1 MLMTT
6 QNLFSQKIVHTRNKI
21 HFISLGCSRNLVD
34 SEVMLGILL
43 KAGYE
48 ATDQLANADYLIL
61 NTCAFLKAARDEG
74 KAYLQRLIQEKK
86 KGAKIISNLASLVVL
101 IILWQSSEDLKL
113 LIPIM
118 VSVAVAVLDSIYL
131 FFGFIIY
138 SIRNR

>member
-1 MLMTT
+1 MEGIKTFFQRLHLTLFILT
-6 QNLFSQKIVHTRNKI
+6 QL
-21 HFISLGCSRNLVD
+21 
-34 SEVMLGILL
+34 VMLGVPCL
-43 KAGYE
+43 KLFT
-48 ATDQLANADYLIL
+48 ATQENERIKFLIL
-61 NTCAFLKAARDEG
+61 AISALVLFIFNLVVELRAKKETKSERTFRK
-74 KAYLQRLIQEKK
+74 KFK

>member
-1 MLMTT
+1 MEGIKTFFQRLHLT
-6 QNLFSQKIVHTRNKI
+6 LFILAQ
-21 HFISLGCSRNLVD
+21 L
-34 SEVMLGILL
+34 VMLGVPCL
-43 KAGYE
+43 KLFT
-48 ATDQLANADYLIL
+48 ATQENARVKFLIL
-61 NTCAFLKAARDEG
+61 AISALVLFIFNLVVELRAKKETKSERTFRK
-74 KAYLQRLIQEKK
+74 KFK